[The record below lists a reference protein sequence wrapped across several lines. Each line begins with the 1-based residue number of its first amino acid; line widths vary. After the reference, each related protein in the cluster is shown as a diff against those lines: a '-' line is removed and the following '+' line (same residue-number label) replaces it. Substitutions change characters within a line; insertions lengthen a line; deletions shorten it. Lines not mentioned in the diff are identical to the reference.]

1 MDVLIKQSLWLQF
14 GAAIDALGDAI
25 NACPDE
31 LWADD
36 SQHMK
41 FWYTVYHTL
50 FWTDSRLSGPEEG
63 FQPPAPFDLGEMDP
77 AGVLPDRVYSKDEM
91 RTYLA
96 HCRQKCQAIILDMSD
111 ERAAEVISL
120 GRRKLPFYELQMY
133 NMRHVQEHTAQLGF
147 MIGQHG
153 AAAPDWVSRA
163 R

>member
-1 MDVLIKQSLWLQF
+1 MDDLFKNSLWLQF

-25 NACPDE
+25 NACPDG

-41 FWYTVYHTL
+41 FWYTVYHSL
-50 FWTDSRLSGPEEG
+50 FWTDLYLGGPVEA
-63 FQPPAPFDLGEMDP
+63 FTPPAPFTLGELDP
-77 AGVLPDRVYSKDEM
+77 SGLLPDRVYTKDEM

-96 HCRQKCQAIILDMSD
+96 HCRKKCQTTILGMSD
-111 ERAAEVISL
+111 ERAAEVIDF
-120 GRRKLPFYELQMY
+120 GRRKQPFYELQMY
-133 NMRHVQEHTAQLGF
+133 NMRHVQEHASQLSL